1 MNIDSNL
8 SITNTGLNNANKA
21 IESNSKTIS
30 ELSKTT
36 ISNVLYTTYIDET
49 NSVVNLKKKNNQ
61 VNLGIS
67 CKLKSGIG
75 AGQSWTAIFTL
86 PEGFRPKDGEYG
98 SGCSLNGITCGVNI
112 ATDGSVTVNP
122 SKDMT
127 GDFEVIYARLSF
139 YTD

>member
-1 MNIDSNL
+1 M
-8 SITNTGLNNANKA
+8 
-21 IESNSKTIS
+21 
-30 ELSKTT
+30 
-36 ISNVLYTTYIDET
+36 
-49 NSVVNLKKKNNQ
+49 VNLKKKNNQ

-67 CKLKSGIG
+67 CKLKSDMGLG
-75 AGQSWTAIFTL
+75 GQSWTPIFTL
-86 PEGFRPKDGEYG
+86 PEGFRPQDGEYG
-98 SGCSLNGITCGVNI
+98 SGCSFNGITCGVNI